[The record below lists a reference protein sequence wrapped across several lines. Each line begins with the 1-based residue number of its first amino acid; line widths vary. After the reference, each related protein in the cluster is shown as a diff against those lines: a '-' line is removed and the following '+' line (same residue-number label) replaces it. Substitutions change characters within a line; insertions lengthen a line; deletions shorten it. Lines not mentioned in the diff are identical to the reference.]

1 LGKTFLAMAFASLAY
16 HSYAQPKGGMVESLP
31 SKPTTTWA
39 IIIGISDY
47 ENLPP
52 LNFAHRDALAFKDWL
67 TGKQQIDSNKI
78 FCFINDEASSVN
90 IFDKLYLVHDSAK
103 AGDQFVFYFS
113 GHGDWESKLSDNA
126 LLLLAKAPKQN
137 YLRHPDQYI
146 SCHILNEVLKKL
158 TDKNIRTVLIADA
171 CHSGKLSGGSSGA
184 ETTNLQL
191 KRSWK
196 NDLRI
201 LSCMPDEISF
211 EDPKWGG
218 GRGVFSY
225 FFTEALNGRTR
236 ADTGSS
242 FDLSVSELRSYLE
255 ENLKRETNGKQNPL
269 FEGDTRTALFRISPF
284 RKDSICT
291 DTSFLVNQDPEKTK
305 LYLQL
310 QFKFHL
316 SLESKFLVAPAGSSA
331 LDYYKQLSE
340 LDSLKSP
347 LDKKKLLA
355 AIKEDFSSF
364 AELFYNNEGYP
375 KESLSLLRDEIK
387 AAIELSG
394 SNEIFHNDFRI
405 KKLFLD
411 ACLLSY
417 TGPQKNSIPESDLL
431 AAADSLLKAVEISPF
446 EPLLY
451 KKLSECYSPIDK
463 LKAIL
468 WMEEFL
474 DLVPRHAEGWNALGM
489 LHYERKDFQNAILAF
504 TEAIRLDGGMR
515 KYYFNIGKAYEK
527 KGDACMASNYF
538 EKAASVDAS
547 GKAVLPDEL

>member
-1 LGKTFLAMAFASLAY
+1 LGKTFLAMALPSLAF
-16 HSYAQPKGGMVESLP
+16 HSYAQPKGGMVESQP

-39 IIIGISDY
+39 IIIGISAY

-52 LNFAHRDALAFKDWL
+52 LNFAHRDALALKDWL
-67 TGKQQIDSNKI
+67 TGKQQIDTNKI
-78 FCFINDEASSVN
+78 FCFVNNEASSVN

-126 LLLLAKAPKQN
+126 LLLLAKAPIQN

-146 SCHILNEVLKKL
+146 SCHTLNEVLKKL

-191 KRSWK
+191 KKTWK

-211 EDPKWGG
+211 EDQKWGG
-218 GRGVFSY
+218 GRGLFSY
-225 FFTEALNGRTR
+225 YFTEALNGKTR
-236 ADTGSS
+236 SDTAGS

-269 FEGDTRTALFRISPF
+269 FEGDTRTALFRITPF
-284 RKDSICT
+284 RKDSIRA
-291 DTSFLVNQDPEKTK
+291 DSFMVNQDPEKTK
-305 LYLQL
+305 FYLQL

-316 SLESKFLVAPAGSSA
+316 SLENKFLVAPAGSSA

-340 LDSLKSP
+340 IDSSKSP
-347 LDKKKLLA
+347 QDKKKLIA
-355 AIKEDFSSF
+355 AIQEDFNDYV
-364 AELFYNNEGYP
+364 EILYNNEGYP

-394 SNEIFHNDFRI
+394 SNEIFYKDFRI

-411 ACLLSY
+411 ACLLTY
-417 TGPQKNSIPESDLL
+417 NSQQQPPESYLV
-431 AAADSLLKAVEISPF
+431 AAVDSLLKAVEIAPF

-451 KKLSECYSPIDK
+451 KKLSDCYAPIDK

-468 WMEEFL
+468 WIEEFL
-474 DLVPRHAEGWNALGM
+474 DLVPRHAEGWNDLGM
-489 LHYERKDFQNAILAF
+489 LHYERKDYQNAIQAF
-504 TEAIRLDGGMR
+504 NEAIRLDGGVR
-515 KYYFNIGKAYEK
+515 KYYYNIGKAYEK
-527 KGDACMASNYF
+527 NGDACMAKDYF
-538 EKAASVDAS
+538 EKAAAVDSS
-547 GKAVLPDEL
+547 GKAVLPDKL